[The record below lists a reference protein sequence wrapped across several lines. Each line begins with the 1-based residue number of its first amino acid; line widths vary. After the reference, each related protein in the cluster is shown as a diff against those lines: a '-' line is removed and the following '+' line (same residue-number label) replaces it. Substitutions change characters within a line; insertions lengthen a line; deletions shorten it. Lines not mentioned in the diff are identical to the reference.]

1 MNKRF
6 NGIDVIHSDAE
17 TGEILCETKGC
28 TQVKDN
34 EMTEK
39 EIEKKK
45 YLDSHIMK
53 FKDGDIFVKF
63 YLEAIPVLRKHLTP
77 SEFVFAVSIAEF
89 VSWQDC
95 VLRKGTHG
103 NNHIIDMK
111 ELSELLDMDYGVVRR
126 LVSAL
131 KKKGVIGKH
140 ETGTIL
146 EDSDSK
152 AKVVYT
158 VNPYIYF
165 RGVDV
170 NKTVASFYENT
181 GWDNL

>member
-1 MNKRF
+1 MNKRI
-6 NGIDVIHSDAE
+6 NCMDVIHTDKE
-17 TGEILCETKGC
+17 TGEIICETTGC
-28 TQVKDN
+28 TQIKDN
-34 EMTEK
+34 VLSEK
-39 EIEKKK
+39 EIERNK

-53 FKDGDIFVKF
+53 FKDGDVFVKF
-63 YLEAIPVLRKHLTP
+63 YVEAIPLLRKHLTP

-111 ELSELLDMDYGVVRR
+111 EMAELLDMDYGVVRR
-126 LVSAL
+126 LVSSL

-152 AKVVYT
+152 MKTVYT
-158 VNPYIYF
+158 VNPHIYF

-170 NKTVASFYENT
+170 NKTVASFYEDS
-181 GWDNL
+181 GWDKM